1 MVATPIGSL
10 LVTLWLSQA
19 NEVGWW
25 WNSKSEFEVAAKF
38 ASGGILFYTA
48 SFAALETGVWFAM
61 VLAFEVIKK
70 YEADRERRRQE
81 REQQRQADM
90 VLGIALGAEAERQR
104 QETGESL
111 DEAVARLQAEGWQSA
126 QS

>member
-1 MVATPIGSL
+1 
-10 LVTLWLSQA
+10 
-19 NEVGWW
+19 
-25 WNSKSEFEVAAKF
+25 
-38 ASGGILFYTA
+38 
-48 SFAALETGVWFAM
+48 M

-111 DEAVARLQAEGWQSA
+111 DEAVARLQAEGWPPA